1 MLSTVQHSWQH
12 RHARGSHWNF
22 PAHPP
27 LHLDLDDDCTHR
39 RDLRLVRP
47 VDGRHWYVRTASRR
61 SARRPA
67 LTSSPPRPSNAL
79 VQPNRLIATRPPRRA
94 ERRRPRRR
102 SERFAGGRCTS
113 KPSPRPLHDRL
124 RTRTDS
130 SATSSHPPSCPTLSS
145 MIDMLKLVA
154 FVYVLQ
160 LVPCVHAGDLINSG
174 PAHGMGATAAW
185 LAIAALTSRLGGA
198 DAQYNPSEP
207 AHPGGETFGNDEIYE
222 ACRVAAH
229 EVCLVRNE
237 GNDNCGGFN
246 DSSPE
251 NTHSYHQFQLGCQF
265 YNQGFQYGSQSSG
278 GESWECCDFMR
289 CNDACVRC
297 VARCGN
303 CQPAANCCCHCCC

>member
-1 MLSTVQHSWQH
+1 
-12 RHARGSHWNF
+12 
-22 PAHPP
+22 
-27 LHLDLDDDCTHR
+27 
-39 RDLRLVRP
+39 
-47 VDGRHWYVRTASRR
+47 
-61 SARRPA
+61 
-67 LTSSPPRPSNAL
+67 
-79 VQPNRLIATRPPRRA
+79 
-94 ERRRPRRR
+94 
-102 SERFAGGRCTS
+102 
-113 KPSPRPLHDRL
+113 
-124 RTRTDS
+124 
-130 SATSSHPPSCPTLSS
+130 

-198 DAQYNPSEP
+198 DAQYNPSQP

-237 GNDNCGGFN
+237 GNDYCGGFN

-265 YNQGFQYGSQSSG
+265 YNQGYKNG